1 MVAILVD
8 VIRSLVVLSMIAFV
22 VLGALAG
29 LACLFLVRVP

>member
-1 MVAILVD
+1 MVAIVVD
-8 VIRSLVVLSMIAFV
+8 VIRPLAVLAMITFV